1 MIRSIRPKTKIE
13 DAIDVHKIIFI
24 NPTLQ
29 EKLIRKKVEIKL
41 KYFKNALEELEGED
55 GSSGDVE
62 RVIIDA
68 EKLRVNLLSRYIHYL
83 GNTYGSIYLNQ
94 LQQIINQLKVLFF
107 KNVQKERYQVVRRQM
122 MNEDLYYLEEEN
134 EKKGRGR

>member
-1 MIRSIRPKTKIE
+1 M
-13 DAIDVHKIIFI
+13 
-24 NPTLQ
+24 Q